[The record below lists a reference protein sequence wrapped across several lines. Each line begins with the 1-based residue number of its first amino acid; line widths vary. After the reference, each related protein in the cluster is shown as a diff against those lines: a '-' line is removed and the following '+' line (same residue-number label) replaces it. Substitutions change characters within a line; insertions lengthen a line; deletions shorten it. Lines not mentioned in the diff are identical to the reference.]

1 MTIMDAAGWK
11 GGDAQIGFRIIQDR
25 KQRLVRLEVWGLWSD
40 ELGEEFRTACTAAFR
55 GIQGAEGWAVLADI
69 SRYPPQRP
77 TVQQVHADMM
87 ELSVKLGIMKAA
99 NLVSS
104 ALSRMQI
111 KRLSEESGLPLF
123 SFFSNEADALKW
135 LSER

>member
-1 MTIMDAAGWK
+1 MDATVWK
-11 GGDAQIGFRIIQDR
+11 GGDTQLGFRIVQDR
-25 KQRLVRLEVWGLWSD
+25 KQRLVRLELWGLWSD
-40 ELGEEFRTACTAAFR
+40 ALGEEFRTACTAAFR
-55 GIQGAEGWAVLADI
+55 AIHSGESWAVLADI

-87 ELSVKLGIMKAA
+87 ELSVKLGITRAA

-104 ALSRMQI
+104 ALSRLQI

-123 SFFSNEADALKW
+123 SFFSSEPEALKW
-135 LSER
+135 LLER